1 MALRSL
7 WAQAKSRPTFL
18 RRFSTYLLYG
28 ATWIPVMIW
37 FNTNVAELTMIE
49 GSSMYPFLNNNIN
62 EPLRRDLCLNVKLYA
77 QADLA
82 RGMIVTFR

>member
-1 MALRSL
+1 
-7 WAQAKSRPTFL
+7 
-18 RRFSTYLLYG
+18 
-28 ATWIPVMIW
+28 MIW
-37 FNTNVAELTMIE
+37 FNTSVAELTMIE

-77 QADLA
+77 QTDLA